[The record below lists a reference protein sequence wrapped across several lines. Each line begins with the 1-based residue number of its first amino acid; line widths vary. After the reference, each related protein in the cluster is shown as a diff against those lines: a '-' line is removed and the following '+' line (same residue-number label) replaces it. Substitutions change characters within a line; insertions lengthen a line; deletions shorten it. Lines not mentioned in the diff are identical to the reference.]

1 MFLFIAYC
9 FDPHTRLG
17 MVMGVALAEIIFN
30 NIFAARS
37 GGLTLKVYGA
47 EMEPFFMAAFQ
58 SAMLAGCFAAG
69 SGKQQLLI

>member
-47 EMEPFFMAAFQ
+47 EIPLSGAAGFFN
-58 SAMLAGCFAAG
+58 SPLLAGRDEL
-69 SGKQQLLI
+69 K